1 MKIKLVNNTEY
12 QIAKS
17 PSFNGNILQ
26 IHFSN
31 LTCEEVAV
39 IFQDKIN
46 IAIIRVYDDSNNIL
60 SVLNGYTEEIS
71 VELVSGI
78 VIVNLK
84 KEADNIV
91 AEINEL
97 KKNDT
102 LMQKQIDNT
111 VAAVNFVLTEGL

>member
-1 MKIKLVNNTEY
+1 MKIKLLNNAEY
-12 QIAKS
+12 QIAKL

-46 IAIIRVYDDSNNIL
+46 IATIKVYDDSNNIL

-111 VAAVNFVLTEGL
+111 VAAVDFVLTEGL